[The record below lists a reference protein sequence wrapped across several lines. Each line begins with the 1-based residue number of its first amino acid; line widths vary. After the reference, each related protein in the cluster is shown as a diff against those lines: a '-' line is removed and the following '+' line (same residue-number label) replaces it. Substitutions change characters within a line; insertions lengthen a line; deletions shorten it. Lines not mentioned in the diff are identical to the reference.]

1 MKHYNVE
8 IAKKKKNSTWFVSC
22 VAYHYWHMLSNMH

>member
-8 IAKKKKNSTWFVSC
+8 IVKKKNSTWFVSC